1 MKEKEVTMRKAIL
14 LSIAASMMFSACS
27 VKNNELAV
35 HNERSKEFLKESDT
49 YTLSDKIGER
59 RNVIDYVW
67 VYPNEKLS
75 VALKDLGKLQNKYY
89 YLQGR
94 DVEILGTQAFK
105 VHDFDELNDYV
116 KTLTNFE
123 IEVTKNLLH
132 ATLPKIVEIK
142 EQKKATILD
151 DIRFDS
157 SIYNVPSHQF
167 SELTRV
173 TDGWR
178 VVDDADIKA
187 DFNAKQYVNF
197 RGSLREFLEYYAKN
211 NNIFVDLNYNTKEI
225 AFKKFKTKHFP
236 LSITTDKY
244 TFNNEIQT
252 SLDDD
257 NANSGTN
264 SSSSSNKSSNKT
276 EQSGKMT
283 VSNTYDIVGTLKN
296 LMEKIIPE
304 KDKNEYWTFFDATN
318 ELVVK
323 TSPDKMETVE
333 SIANSINQNALK
345 QVYMKVTIFEVT
357 LNKEFQYGIDW
368 GYLNKV
374 SDASGN
380 LIKVAAGNSS
390 GTMASVDATV
400 SSPSVFKLAGEGL
413 NLGVKALNTFGDT
426 QVFDQAPLL
435 TTNNIPAFTVL
446 SDRQSYIS
454 DFTSTTTAS
463 VGSDNSIEQSRA
475 VAGSYIYLRPTV
487 FNDKISIDIRIIR
500 ATVNDIVKQEFSDGK
515 FVQSPNDSRNI
526 LNQKITINSGEKIVV
541 GGLIKRVDKNGY
553 SGLSPDGN
561 SFISSLTGVNSRD
574 YTNKEIVL
582 VIEAKE
588 M

>member
-1 MKEKEVTMRKAIL
+1 MKRIIL
-14 LSIAASMMFSACS
+14 LSNVLMLLSGCS
-27 VKNNELAV
+27 IKNNEQAV
-35 HNERSKEFLKESDT
+35 HNERSKEFVKESEN
-49 YTLSDKIGER
+49 YTIVDKIVER
-59 RNVIDYVW
+59 RNIVDYVW

-75 VALKDLGKLQNKYY
+75 LALKDLGKLQGKYY
-89 YLQGR
+89 HLQGR
-94 DVEILGTQAFK
+94 NFEISGTQAFR
-105 VHDFDELNDYV
+105 VHDFEELNDYV

-123 IEVTKNLLH
+123 IEITKNLLH
-132 ATLPKIVEIK
+132 ATLPKIVEVK
-142 EQKKATILD
+142 EQKRATILD
-151 DIRFDS
+151 EIQFNS
-157 SIYNVPSHQF
+157 NLYNVPAHQF

-178 VVDDADIKA
+178 VVDESDIKA

-225 AFKKFKTKHFP
+225 QFKKFKTKHFP

-244 TFNNEIQT
+244 TFNNEMQT
-252 SLDDD
+252 SLDDE
-257 NANSGTN
+257 NANSGT
-264 SSSSSNKSSNKT
+264 SSSSSSKSASKS

-283 VSNTYDIVGTLKN
+283 VASTYDIVSTLKG

-333 SIANSINQNALK
+333 TMVNSINQNALK
-345 QVYMKVTIFEVT
+345 QVYMKVSIFEVT
-357 LNKEFQYGIDW
+357 LSKDFQFGIDW

-374 SDASGN
+374 VDSSGN
-380 LIKVAAGNSS
+380 LIKVSGGSTS
-390 GTMASVDATV
+390 GTIASVDTSL
-400 SSPSVFKLAGEGL
+400 SSPSVYKLAGEGL
-413 NLGVKALNTFGDT
+413 NLGVKDLNVFGDT
-426 QVFDQAPLL
+426 RVVDQAPML
-435 TTNNIPAFTVL
+435 TTNNIPAFAVL
-446 SDRQSYIS
+446 SDRQSYVS

-463 VGSDNSIEQSRA
+463 VGSDNSIQQSKA

-487 FNDKISIDIRIIR
+487 FQDKISIDIRIVR
-500 ATVNDIVKQEFSDGK
+500 ATINDIIKQEFADGK

-541 GGLIKRVDKNGY
+541 GGLIKRRDKNGF

-561 SFISSLTGVNSRD
+561 SILAPLTGVTSKD
-574 YTNKEIVL
+574 YLNKEIIL

>member
-1 MKEKEVTMRKAIL
+1 MKKSIL
-14 LSIAASMMFSACS
+14 LSMCAALFLAGCAI
-27 VKNNELAV
+27 KNNEQAE
-35 HNERSKEFLKESDT
+35 HNERSKEFIKDSEE
-49 YTLSDKIGER
+49 YTIADKITER
-59 RNVIDYVW
+59 RNIVDYIW

-75 VALKDLGKLQNKYY
+75 LALKDLGKLQGKYY
-89 YLQGR
+89 HLQGR
-94 DVEILGTQAFK
+94 NFEISGTQAFK

-123 IEVTKNLLH
+123 IEITKNLLH
-132 ATLPKIVEIK
+132 ATLPKIVEVK
-142 EQKKATILD
+142 EQKRATILD
-151 DIRFDS
+151 EIQFNS
-157 SIYNVPSHQF
+157 NLLNIPAHQF

-178 VVDDADIKA
+178 VVDEADIKA

-225 AFKKFKTKHFP
+225 QFKKFKTKHFP

-244 TFNNEIQT
+244 VFNNEMQT
-252 SLDDD
+252 SLDDE
-257 NANSGTN
+257 NANSG
-264 SSSSSNKSSNKT
+264 SSSSSSGSNKSSNKS

-283 VSNTYDIVGTLKN
+283 VTSTYDITATLKD
-296 LMEKIIPE
+296 LMGKMISE

-333 SIANSINQNALK
+333 TMVNSINQNALK
-345 QVYMKVTIFEVT
+345 QVYMKVSIFEVT
-357 LNKEFQYGIDW
+357 LSKDFQFGIDW
-368 GYLNKV
+368 GYLNRVVDSGGNLVKV
-374 SDASGN
+374 SG
-380 LIKVAAGNSS
+380 GSS
-390 GTMASVDATV
+390 NGTIASVDTSL
-400 SSPSVFKLAGEGL
+400 SSPSVYKLAGEGL
-413 NLGVKALNTFGDT
+413 NLGVKDLNVFGDAR
-426 QVFDQAPLL
+426 VVDQAPML
-435 TTNNIPAFTVL
+435 TTNNIPAFAVL
-446 SDRQSYIS
+446 SDRQSYVS

-463 VGSDNSIEQSRA
+463 VGSDNSIEQSKA

-487 FNDKISIDIRIIR
+487 FQDKISIDIRIVR
-500 ATVNDIVKQEFSDGK
+500 ATINDIIKQEFKDGK
-515 FVQSPNDSRNI
+515 FVQSPNDSRNL

-541 GGLIKRVDKNGY
+541 GGLIKRTDKNGF
-553 SGLSPDGN
+553 SGLLPNGN
-561 SFISSLTGVNSRD
+561 SVLAPLTGVTSKD
-574 YTNKEIVL
+574 YLNKEIIL

>member
-1 MKEKEVTMRKAIL
+1 MREVTMYKAIL
-14 LSIAASMMFSACS
+14 SAAAAAMIFSACS
-27 VKNNELAV
+27 IKNNEQVV
-35 HNERSKEFLKESDT
+35 HNERAKEFLKESDT
-49 YTLSDKIGER
+49 YTLSDKISER
-59 RNVIDYVW
+59 RNVIDYVF
-67 VYPNEKLS
+67 VYPNERLS
-75 VALKDLGKLQNKYY
+75 IALKDLGKLQGKYY
-89 YLQGR
+89 FLQGR
-94 DVEILGTQAFK
+94 DIEITGTQAFK
-105 VHDFDELNDYV
+105 IHDFDELNDYV

-123 IEVTKNLLH
+123 IEITKNLLH
-132 ATLPKIVEIK
+132 ATLPKIVEIR

-157 SIYNVPSHQF
+157 TIYNVPAHQF

-178 VVDDADIKA
+178 VVDEADIKG

-211 NNIFVDLNYNTKEI
+211 NNVFVDLNYNSKEI
-225 AFKKFKTKHFP
+225 TFKKYKTKHFP

-257 NANSGTN
+257 NANSGTTN
-264 SSSSSNKSSNKT
+264 SSSSNNKSSGKT
-276 EQSGKMT
+276 EQSGKMS
-283 VSNTYDIVGTLKN
+283 VSNSYDIVGTLKN
-296 LMEKIIPE
+296 LMEKIIPD

-333 SIANSINQNALK
+333 NIANSINQNALK
-345 QVYMKVTIFEVT
+345 QVYMKVTIYEVT
-357 LNKEFQYGIDW
+357 LSKEYQYGIDW

-374 SDASGN
+374 SDGSGN
-380 LIKVAAGNSS
+380 LIKIAGGNSS
-390 GTMASVDATV
+390 GTMASVDTTL

-435 TTNNIPAFTVL
+435 TTNNIPAFSVL
-446 SDRQSYIS
+446 SDRQSYVS

-463 VGSDNSIEQSRA
+463 VGSDNSIEQSKA
-475 VAGSYIYLRPTV
+475 VGGSYIYLRPTV
-487 FNDKISIDIRIIR
+487 FQDKISIDIRIIR
-500 ATVNDIVKQEFSDGK
+500 ATVNDIVKQEFGDGK
-515 FVQSPNDSRNI
+515 FVQSPNDSRNV
-526 LNQKITINSGEKIVV
+526 LAQKITINSGEKIVV

-561 SFISSLTGVNSRD
+561 SFISSLTGVNSKD
-574 YTNKEIVL
+574 YTNKEIIL